1 MIPDVH
7 EPTQKQEEIDTTAAD
22 WAVRL
27 GGEPLSAAE
36 ARDLERWLDGNPL
49 HRAAFDEARSA
60 WRKMGEL
67 RLAPGA
73 LAEDRVAPAEPVAFA
88 PVHAS
93 IQRRRR
99 IWLPLGSMAAC
110 LLLLIGAAS
119 LWLGDPYVLL
129 MADHHTAP
137 GERQLL
143 TLSDGSAVDLGP
155 ASAIAVRYTAAE
167 RQVELLAGLAYFAPA
182 PLRDGERRPFVVA
195 AAAGSARALGT
206 RFIVDRITGT
216 VRVIVAEHEVEVALT
231 NPGRDRSRVILAPG
245 QAVRYGDAGLGRV
258 RSVNLDHATA
268 WRRDRLIVDHA
279 PLGEVVAALNRYRRG
294 RIVITNPTLAK
305 REVSGVFD
313 MRNPDAVLSTI
324 TGDLRIGSV
333 SLPPLVTLLY

>member
-1 MIPDVH
+1 MIQDVRK
-7 EPTQKQEEIDTTAAD
+7 PTQMQEVIDTAAAD
-22 WAVRL
+22 WAARL
-27 GGEPLSAAE
+27 GGEPLNAAE
-36 ARDLERWLDGNPL
+36 ARDLERWLDADPL

-67 RLAPGA
+67 RLMPGA
-73 LAEDRVAPAEPVAFA
+73 LAEDVVAPAEPAA
-88 PVHAS
+88 SASGRAS
-93 IQRRRR
+93 IRRRR
-99 IWLPLGSMAAC
+99 IWVPMGGMAAC

-143 TLSDGSAVDLGP
+143 TLSDGSTVDLGP
-155 ASAIAVRYTAAE
+155 ASAIVVRYTADE
-167 RQVELLAGLAYFAPA
+167 RQIELLDGLAYFAPA

-195 AAAGSARALGT
+195 AAAGQARALGT
-206 RFIVDRITGT
+206 RFIVDRMAGT
-216 VRVIVAEHEVEVALT
+216 VRVTVAAHEVEVALAD
-231 NPGRDRSRVILAPG
+231 PGHDRSRVILAPG
-245 QAVRYGDAGLGRV
+245 QAVRYGDTGLGRV
-258 RSVNLDHATA
+258 RGVNLDHAAA

-279 PLGEVVAALNRYRRG
+279 PLAEVVAALNRYRRG
-294 RIVITNPTLAK
+294 RIVITDPALAR

-313 MRNPDAVLSTI
+313 MREPDAVLSTI